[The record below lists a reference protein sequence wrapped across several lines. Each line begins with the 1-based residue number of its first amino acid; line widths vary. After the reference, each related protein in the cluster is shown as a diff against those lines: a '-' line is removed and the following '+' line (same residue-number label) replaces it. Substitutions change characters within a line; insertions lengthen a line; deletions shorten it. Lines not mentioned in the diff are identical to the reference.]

1 MRTDAQLITDATVI
15 KNATTPNSNSANR
28 IGNMLLD
35 IIKNKA
41 NKIYLYA
48 TTGTNNYA
56 ITVDASITSYALGQ
70 WYFVSFGNANT
81 GAVTLDIN
89 ALGALSVKKQDGTA
103 LATGDLPAGSIQLL
117 VYDGTNL
124 QCLSIASGSGA
135 SDTFTGNVTFV
146 LSPGK
151 SFGKYTNGQTAIWN
165 GFTAIQALLDAA
177 IEYINPVF
185 TAFSVS
191 QAQTVEVGT
200 TLSGTKTFTW
210 TIAVNS
216 GTVPTVNIVDNNTSS
231 NLATGTPN
239 DGSQLQLITT
249 IQLNSD
255 GATQSWRII
264 GNNTSPSGTFSSG
277 NYIVTSRFFIWW
289 DAVTTSLTDSASVR
303 ALANSQFNTGAGQVT
318 LNTGTVKT
326 KFVFA
331 STSSITNVTD
341 LDALGADITSL
352 YVLQA
357 SINVI
362 DAGGTPRANFIYE
375 ANVGEA
381 YDVNHRHVITYN

>member
-15 KNATTPNSNSANR
+15 KNATSPNSNSANR

-35 IIKNKA
+35 IIKNKT

-89 ALGALSVKKQDGTA
+89 GLGALSVKKQDGTA

-146 LSPGK
+146 LSPDK
-151 SFGKYTNGQTAIWN
+151 SFGKYKNGQTALWN

-185 TAFSVS
+185 TSFAVF
-191 QAQTVEVGT
+191 QQQTVEVGT
-200 TLSGTKTFTW
+200 TLSGTKSFIW

-216 GTVPTVNIVDNNTSS
+216 GTVPTVNIVDNNTST
-231 NLATGTPN
+231 NLATNTAN
-239 DGSQLQLITT
+239 DGTQLQLITT

-255 GATQSWRII
+255 GATQSWRMI
-264 GNNTSPSGTFSSG
+264 GNNTSPAGTFSSG
-277 NYIVTSRFFIWW
+277 NYVVTSRFLMWW
-289 DAVTTSLTDSASVR
+289 DAVIASLTDSASVR
-303 ALANSQFNTGAGQVT
+303 ALTNSQFNTGAGQVT

-331 STSSITNVTD
+331 STSSITKVED